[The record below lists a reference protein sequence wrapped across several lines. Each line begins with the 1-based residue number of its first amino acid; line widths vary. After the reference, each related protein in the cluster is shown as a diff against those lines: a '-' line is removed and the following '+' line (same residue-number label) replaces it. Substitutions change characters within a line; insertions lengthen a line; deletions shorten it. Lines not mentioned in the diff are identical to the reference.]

1 MGARLQSRLD
11 QKNKAV
17 LYRITLAQFA
27 VTMLLA
33 LLLYALSG
41 MQAAYSAL
49 LAGSISTCATFFTGV
64 KFFFTTAR
72 SPRERLARVYTA
84 ELLKIL
90 FLAVAFSAS
99 IMLARVHFPA
109 FIGAYL
115 ATVAVYWLAMVWPVF
130 GVQIKT
136 N

>member
-1 MGARLQSRLD
+1 VEARLQSRLD

-41 MQAAYSAL
+41 IQAAYSAL
-49 LAGSISTCATFFTGV
+49 LAGSISTCATFFAGV

-72 SPRERLARVYTA
+72 SPQERLATVYTA

-90 FLAVAFSAS
+90 FLAVAFGAC
-99 IMLARVHFPA
+99 IMLARVRFLA

-115 ATVAVYWLAMVWPVF
+115 ATVAVYWLAMVWPAF